1 MLTMSSYVNF
11 YLRVN
16 ENFAPIGSFS
26 RNNEVY
32 QYIYISVP
40 YGKIRPITHHDF
52 SEFIKNINQD
62 IGKYEKYKLDQQ
74 EEIRRAMSLTD
85 RPIDE
90 IMEYVHKVE
99 FTIQEEDKIISELK
113 YAQDVFIVYQNMID
127 DARYS
132 DLHFDNDCDHYI
144 YAGVEACG
152 RMEDVVE

>member
-11 YLRVN
+11 YLRIN

-32 QYIYISVP
+32 QYIYSFIP
-40 YGKIRPITHHDF
+40 FEKIRPITRHDF

-62 IGKYEKYKLDQQ
+62 IGKYEKYKLDNQADIQ
-74 EEIRRAMSLTD
+74 RAMSLTD
-85 RPIDE
+85 RPVDE

-99 FTIQEEDKIISELK
+99 FAIQKEDKIISELK
-113 YAQDVFIVYQNMID
+113 YAQDVFIVYQGMID

-132 DLHFDNDCDHYI
+132 DLCFDNDCDHYI
-144 YAGVEACG
+144 YAGIEACG
-152 RMEDVVE
+152 GMENIVE